1 MVDKHIANQ
10 YPKEIKKALNCGEDS
25 VYNILEWPLTNL
37 GAPIPSNIFKFLD
50 RQSPEWNSMYFLL
63 LFSSISHGE

>member
-10 YPKEIKKALNCGEDS
+10 YPKEIKKKALNCGEDS

-37 GAPIPSNIFKFLD
+37 GAPIPSNIFTNFQIFGPSIPWMKFHVL
-50 RQSPEWNSMYFLL
+50 SASLL
-63 LFSSISHGE
+63 EH